1 MSFLCDFSVS
11 IIIFARIDGINMKR
25 KNLYIVI
32 MFTVTLFA
40 CLRAQDTVTVIGV
53 GDIMLGTSFPDSS
66 TLPTKPQ
73 NLLRHVDDIISSSD
87 LAVANLEGCMIDKGG
102 EPKDCWGK
110 TERCFIFRMPE
121 SYVHYILG
129 AGFDAINL
137 ANNHVRD
144 MGYQAYRRTME
155 VCDSVG
161 LHHAGI
167 YDSPSA
173 IIERN
178 GITFGFAGFSPHWA
192 TSRMQ
197 NDENVIK
204 VISELDEACDI
215 VVAMFHAGGEGPEY
229 AHTLRETE
237 IYKNTNR
244 GNPFHFAHTAI
255 DAGADIVFGSGPHVT
270 RAVELYKNRF
280 IAYSLGNFCTYKRF
294 NLEGKRGIA
303 PIMKVHTD
311 RDGNFLSAEAIAIEQ
326 HYPGYPA
333 PDPLKRA
340 IKELQRLTK
349 EDFPEMD
356 SVMVIDDSG
365 LIKKR

>member
-1 MSFLCDFSVS
+1 MTISGLIMNKRLFYITALF
-11 IIIFARIDGINMKR
+11 IFALAGSIH
-25 KNLYIVI
+25 
-32 MFTVTLFA
+32 
-40 CLRAQDTVTVIGV
+40 AQDTVSVIGV

-66 TLPTKPQ
+66 TLPIKPQ
-73 NLLRHVDDIISSSD
+73 NLLSHVDKIISSAD
-87 LAVANLEGCMIDKGG
+87 LAVANLEGCMIDVGG

-110 TERCFIFRMPE
+110 TERCFIFRIPE
-121 SYVHYILG
+121 SYTEHILN

-204 VISELDEACDI
+204 VISELDESCDI
-215 VVAMFHAGGEGPEY
+215 VVAMFHGGGEGEEY
-229 AHTLRETE
+229 DHTPRETE
-237 IYKNTNR
+237 IYKNTIR
-244 GNPFHFAHTAI
+244 GNAYHFAHTAI

-270 RAVELYKNRF
+270 RAVELYSNRF

-294 NLEGKRGIA
+294 NLEGRRGIA
-303 PIMKVHTD
+303 PIMKVYMD
-311 RDGNFLSAEAIAIEQ
+311 KKGNFLSAEAIAIEQ

-356 SVMVIDDSG
+356 SVLVIENSG
-365 LIKKR
+365 LIRKR

>member
-1 MSFLCDFSVS
+1 MTKRIFYISALLIFTLAGS
-11 IIIFARIDGINMKR
+11 I
-25 KNLYIVI
+25 L
-32 MFTVTLFA
+32 
-40 CLRAQDTVTVIGV
+40 AQDTVTVIGV

-66 TLPTKPQ
+66 TLPSKPQ
-73 NLLRHVDDIISSSD
+73 NLLSQVDHIISSAD

-102 EPKDCWGK
+102 EPKECWGK

-121 SYVHYILG
+121 SYTHYILD

-155 VCDSVG
+155 VFDSLG
-161 LHHAGI
+161 LGHAGI
-167 YDSPSA
+167 YDAPSV
-173 IIERN
+173 IIKRN
-178 GITFGFAGFSPHWA
+178 GIAFGFAGFSPHWA

-197 NDENVIK
+197 NDENVTK
-204 VISELDEACDI
+204 VISELDKQCDI
-215 VVAMFHAGGEGPEY
+215 VVAMFHGGGEGEEY
-229 AHTLRETE
+229 DHTPRETE
-237 IYKNTNR
+237 IYKNTIR
-244 GNPFHFAHTAI
+244 GNVYHFAHTAI

-270 RAVELYKNRF
+270 RAVELYKDRF

-294 NLEGKRGIA
+294 NLEGLRGIA
-303 PIMKVHTD
+303 PLMKVHTD
-311 RDGNFLSAEAIAIEQ
+311 SKGNFISAEAIAIEQ

-333 PDPLKRA
+333 LDPEKRA
-340 IKELQRLTK
+340 VKEIQRLTQ

-356 SVMVIDDSG
+356 SILVIEDSG